1 MSPPPF
7 AAGPP
12 RPRLAG
18 SECLG
23 QALDWL
29 QELLLRPDPFATGAL
44 PFLAEVRQTF
54 AARGA
59 GLAAL
64 TNGTP
69 DPVHRVP
76 EAANPGEPAAGWP
89 WEEAADLLGQ
99 DWSSAPTRTLG
110 PARGSC
116 ALAAGVGPGPGDGW
130 LLWLEDDERRTWGD
144 AEKAVLA
151 LTARLWARGGEAGDE
166 AAQQARF
173 QRRIEEATVV
183 TRRLAHDFGNV
194 LTGVIGFAELVQ
206 AQLPRDAGPHAH
218 LGELLRSAQQ
228 GARLV
233 QKLSAFSRRPG
244 PGGRSTGLRLAAVE
258 EVLRVLRRWGPAV
271 VLRHEVPADLPA
283 LAIDGSALAQVVG
296 QLLDNACEAVAD
308 GGVVTLAARAVELDE
323 ADCRAYLGRPRPGNH
338 VEVTVTDTGPGVPPD
353 VRRRL
358 LGDLFYT
365 TKPGHRGY
373 GLAAVYGILQA
384 HQGGFL
390 LRPAAE
396 GGTEAQV
403 VLPRA
408 AAAPPGPRGEPQ
420 PSPTFVIVG

>member
-1 MSPPPF
+1 LGL
-7 AAGPP
+7 AGP
-12 RPRLAG
+12 
-18 SECLG
+18 ECLG

-54 AARGA
+54 AARAA

-64 TNGTP
+64 TNGNP

-76 EAANPGEPAAGWP
+76 EAVRWP

-99 DWSSAPTRTLG
+99 DWSRAPTRVLRTG
-110 PARGSC
+110 DGNCS
-116 ALAAGVGPGPGDGW
+116 LAAGVGPGPGNGW
-130 LLWLEDDERRTWGD
+130 LLWLEDDERRSWDD

-151 LTARLWARGGEAGDE
+151 LTARLWARGGEAGDQ

-173 QRRIEEATVV
+173 QRRLEEAGPV

-206 AQLPRDAGPHAH
+206 AQLPRDTGPHAH
-218 LGELLRSAQQ
+218 VGELLRSAQQ

-244 PGGRSTGLRLAAVE
+244 PGGRSTALRLAAVE
-258 EVLRVLRRWGPAV
+258 EVLRVLKHWGPAV

-283 LAIDGSALAQVVG
+283 LAIDAPSLAQVVG

-308 GGVVTLAARAVELDE
+308 GGVVTLAARPVELNE
-323 ADCRAYLGRPRPGNH
+323 ADCRAYLGRPRPGSH
-338 VEVTVTDTGPGVPPD
+338 VEVTVSDTGAGLAPD
-353 VRRRL
+353 GWRRL
-358 LGDLFYT
+358 QRDLFYT

-373 GLAAVYGILQA
+373 GLAAVYGILQT

-390 LRPAAE
+390 LRPGAD
-396 GGTEAQV
+396 GGTEARV

-408 AAAPPGPRGEPQ
+408 ATAPPGPRGEPQ
-420 PSPTFVIVG
+420 PSPNFVVVG